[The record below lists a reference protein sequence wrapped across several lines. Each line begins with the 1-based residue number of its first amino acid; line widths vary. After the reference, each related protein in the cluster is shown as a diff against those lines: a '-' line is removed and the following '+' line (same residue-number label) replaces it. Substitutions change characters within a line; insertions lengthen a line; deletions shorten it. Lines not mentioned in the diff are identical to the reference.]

1 MSKDE
6 VIIYTDGAAKGN
18 PGPGGYGVV
27 LLYGPHRK
35 ELSEG
40 FELTTNNRMELM
52 AVIKGLEVL
61 TRRNIRVKIYTDSK
75 YVSEAVNQGWLFQ
88 WEAKRFKKKKNIDL
102 WKRFLE
108 LYRAFDIKMI
118 WVKGH
123 AAIIENERC
132 DVLAVEASQ
141 GKNLQVDSG
150 YVNNLGE
157 NSEGIL

>member
-61 TRRNIRVKIYTDSK
+61 TRKNISVKIYTDSK
-75 YVSEAVNQGWLFQ
+75 YVSEAINQGWLFQ

-102 WKRFLE
+102 WKQFLE